1 MQPVFRIIADGE
13 DITALINDR
22 VLLLRTTDKTGM
34 ESDDFELKLDDRDSA
49 LALPARGAQ
58 LEVYLGYAGQ
68 ELTRLGRYTVDQID
82 LTGPASTMEIRGK
95 AADMRGT
102 GKTIRS
108 GSWENRTLQ
117 QIVHDIAARNGWQ
130 PQCPVT
136 TVIPRVEQIKE
147 SDFNFITRIAQQY
160 GCTAKIAD
168 GALLVLPRQ
177 GGKSASGKDLG
188 VVEVALHDVRRWK
201 FHLKDR
207 ATYKSVQSHYQ
218 DPATGKQQAVQVGN
232 EDTPEDVSAV
242 FTEKHIYPNKSAA
255 EQAAKARLE
264 AFKRSTA
271 TVYLEMAGR
280 ADLFAE
286 RMLRVKGFKDGLD
299 GDYLIDNVTQTFT
312 ATGWDTTVQCNGTNQ
327 GKSTAKSQKT
337 KQSKQLK
344 VTQSKEPK

>member
-1 MQPVFRIIADGE
+1 MQPVFRVIADGK

-22 VLLLRTTDKTGM
+22 VLLLRTTDKAGM
-34 ESDDFELKLDDRDSA
+34 ESDDFELSLDDRDSA

-82 LTGPASTMEIRGK
+82 LSGPPSTMAIRGK
-95 AADMRGT
+95 SADMRGT

-108 GSWENRTLQ
+108 GSWESIALQ
-117 QIVHDIAARNGWQ
+117 QVVRDIAARNGWQ

-136 TVIPRVEQIKE
+136 TVIPRVDQLNE
-147 SDFNFITRIAQQY
+147 SDFNFVTRIAVQY

-177 GGKSASGKDLG
+177 AGKSASGKDLG
-188 VVEVALHDVRRWK
+188 VVSVGMHDVRRWK
-201 FHLKDR
+201 FHLQDR
-207 ATYKSVQSHYQ
+207 GTVKAVQTRHQ
-218 DPATGKQQAVQVGN
+218 DQATGQQNTAEASN
-232 EDTPEDVSAV
+232 ENAPEDIEAV
-242 FTEKHIYPNKSAA
+242 FVDRHIYPNRSAA

-280 ADLFAE
+280 TDLFAE
-286 RMLRVKGFKDGLD
+286 RMLRVQGFKDGLD
-299 GDYLIDNVTQTFT
+299 GDYLIDTVTQTFT
-312 ATGWDTTVQCNGTNQ
+312 ASGWDTTVQCNGTNQ
-327 GKSTAKSQKT
+327 GKSTAKSRKT
-337 KQSKQLK
+337 TQTKPLKAEQS
-344 VTQSKEPK
+344 EGPK

>member
-1 MQPVFRIIADGE
+1 MQPVFRIVADSK

-49 LALPARGAQ
+49 LALPKRGAQ

-82 LTGPASTMEIRGK
+82 ISGPASTLEIRGK

-108 GSWENRTLQ
+108 GSWENVSLQ
-117 QIVHDIAARNGWQ
+117 RIVRDIAARNGWQ

-136 TVIPRVEQIKE
+136 TVIARVDQRDE
-147 SDFNFITRIAQQY
+147 SDFNFLTRIAQQY
-160 GCTAKIAD
+160 GCTAKIGD

-188 VVEVALHDVRRWK
+188 VVNVAISDVRRWK
-201 FHLKDR
+201 FHLQDR
-207 ATYKSVQSHYQ
+207 AAVKAVQTRHQ
-218 DPATGKQQAVQVGN
+218 DPATGQQKTVEKENQN
-232 EDTPEDVSAV
+232 KPDDVSAV
-242 FTEKHIYPNKSAA
+242 FTDRHIYPNKSAA
-255 EQAAKARLE
+255 EQAATARLE

-280 ADLFAE
+280 TDLFAE
-286 RMLRVKGFKDGLD
+286 RMLRVQGFKDGLD
-299 GDYLIDNVTQTFT
+299 GDYLIESVTQTFT
-312 ATGWDTTVQCNGTNQ
+312 NSGWDTTVQCNGTNQ
-327 GKSTAKSQKT
+327 GKSTAKTRKAKQT
-337 KQSKQLK
+337 KPLKAEQSEGRK
-344 VTQSKEPK
+344 

>member
-1 MQPVFRIIADGE
+1 MQPVFRIIADGK

-49 LALPARGAQ
+49 LALPARGAL
-58 LEVYLGYAGQ
+58 LEVFLGYAGQ

-82 LTGPASTMEIRGK
+82 LSGPASTMEIRGK

-108 GSWENRTLQ
+108 DSWENVPLQ
-117 QIVHDIAARNGWQ
+117 QIVRDIAARNGWQ

-136 TVIPRVEQIKE
+136 TVIPRVDQRDE
-147 SDFNFITRIAQQY
+147 SDFNFLTRIAIQY

-168 GALLVLPRQ
+168 GVLLVLPRQ
-177 GGKSASGKDLG
+177 GGKSASGQALG
-188 VVEVALHDVRRWK
+188 VVNIGLRDVRRWK
-201 FHLKDR
+201 FHLQDR
-207 ATYKSVQSHYQ
+207 GTVKAVKARHQ
-218 DPATGKQQAVQVGN
+218 DPATGQQKEVQTENQNG
-232 EDTPEDVSAV
+232 PPDVSAV
-242 FTEKHIYPNKSAA
+242 FTMRHVYPNQSAA

-280 ADLFAE
+280 TDLFAE
-286 RMLRVKGFKDGLD
+286 RMLNVQGFKDGLD

-312 ATGWDTTVQCNGTNQ
+312 ASGWDTTVQCNGTNQ
-327 GKSTAKSQKT
+327 GKSTAKTQKT
-337 KQSKQLK
+337 RQTKPLKAGQSEGTK
-344 VTQSKEPK
+344 

>member
-1 MQPVFRIIADGE
+1 MQPVFRIVADGK

-49 LALPARGAQ
+49 LALPKRGAQ

-82 LTGPASTMEIRGK
+82 VSGPASTLEIRGK

-108 GSWENRTLQ
+108 GSWENVSLQ
-117 QIVHDIAARNGWQ
+117 QIVRDIAARNGWQ

-136 TVIPRVEQIKE
+136 TVVPRVDQRDE
-147 SDFNFITRIAQQY
+147 SDFNFLTRIAQQY
-160 GCTAKIAD
+160 GCTAKIGD
-168 GALLVLPRQ
+168 GVLLVLPRQ

-188 VVEVALHDVRRWK
+188 VVSLAISDVRRWK
-201 FHLKDR
+201 FHLQDR
-207 ATYKSVQSHYQ
+207 STVKAVQTRHQ
-218 DPATGKQQAVQVGN
+218 DPATGQQKTVEKEN
-232 EDTPEDVSAV
+232 ENKPEDVSAV
-242 FTEKHIYPNKSAA
+242 FIDRHIYPNKSAA
-255 EQAAKARLE
+255 DQAAKARLE

-280 ADLFAE
+280 TDLFAE
-286 RMLRVKGFKDGLD
+286 RMLHVQGFKDGLD
-299 GDYLIDNVTQTFT
+299 GEYLIDTVTQTFT
-312 ATGWDTTVQCNGTNQ
+312 ASGWDTTVQCNGTNQ
-327 GKSTAKSQKT
+327 GKSTAKTQKT
-337 KQSKQLK
+337 RQTKPLKAEQSEGRK
-344 VTQSKEPK
+344 

>member
-1 MQPVFRIIADGE
+1 MQPVFRIIADGN

-49 LALPARGAQ
+49 LALPARGAL
-58 LEVYLGYAGQ
+58 LEVFLGYAGQ

-82 LTGPASTMEIRGK
+82 LSGPASTLEIRGK

-108 GSWENRTLQ
+108 GSWENVPLQ
-117 QIVHDIAARNGWQ
+117 QIVRDIAARNGWQ

-136 TVIPRVEQIKE
+136 TVIPRVDQRDE
-147 SDFNFITRIAQQY
+147 SDFNFLTRIAIQY

-177 GGKSASGKDLG
+177 AGKSASGKALG
-188 VVEVALHDVRRWK
+188 VVGIGLRDVRRWK
-201 FHLKDR
+201 FHLQDR
-207 ATYKSVQSHYQ
+207 GTVKAVKTRHQ
-218 DPATGKQQAVQVGN
+218 DPATGQQSSVEAQN
-232 EDTPEDVSAV
+232 QDTPEDVSAV
-242 FTEKHIYPNKSAA
+242 FTERHIYPNRSAA

-280 ADLFAE
+280 TDLFAE
-286 RMLRVKGFKDGLD
+286 RMLDVQGFKEGLD
-299 GDYLIDNVTQTFT
+299 GEYLIDTVTQTFT
-312 ATGWDTTVQCNGTNQ
+312 ASGWDTTVQCNGTNQ
-327 GKSTAKSQKT
+327 GKSTAKSQKA
-337 KQSKQLK
+337 KQSRPLK
-344 VTQSKEPK
+344 AEQSEGRK